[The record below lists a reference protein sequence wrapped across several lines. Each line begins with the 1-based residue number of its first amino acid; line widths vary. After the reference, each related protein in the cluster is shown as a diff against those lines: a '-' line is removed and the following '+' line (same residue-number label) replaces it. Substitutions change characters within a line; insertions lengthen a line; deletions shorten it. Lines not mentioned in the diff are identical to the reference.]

1 MHIDMP
7 MIALR
12 YPWVIHFLQE
22 TATSYLSLLLNNVI
36 MSSLHQNVNL
46 FSQLS
51 YDIFPKWPHTHP
63 HLWFHSLLHI
73 SKFSY
78 ADK

>member
-1 MHIDMP
+1 
-7 MIALR
+7 
-12 YPWVIHFLQE
+12 
-22 TATSYLSLLLNNVI
+22 
-36 MSSLHQNVNL
+36 MSSLHQNVNS

-78 ADK
+78 VDKQNKITQCESWKMGGAK